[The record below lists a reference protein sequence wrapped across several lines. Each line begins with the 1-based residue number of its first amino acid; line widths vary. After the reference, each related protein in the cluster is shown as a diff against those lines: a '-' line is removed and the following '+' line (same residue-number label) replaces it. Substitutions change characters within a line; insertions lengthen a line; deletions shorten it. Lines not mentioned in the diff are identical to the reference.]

1 MSSQKLTSSCIDV
14 KFDKR
19 KIKPLKEFKQ
29 IFKALLLMLA
39 VIAGTGCNVLFAKS
53 SNYNEPSAKYIAA
66 DNSPKPAPFIF
77 QPIEDSQSED
87 DEHTSID
94 NDLYSFTTGTI
105 KSIDFGRSLGFVFEP
120 SISER
125 RLWCRYSNYR
135 L

>member
-1 MSSQKLTSSCIDV
+1 MAYNYLDA

-19 KIKPLKEFKQ
+19 KIKPLREFKQ
-29 IFKALLLMLA
+29 IFKTLLLMLA
-39 VIAGTGCNVLFAKS
+39 VIVGTGGNVLFAKS
-53 SNYNEPSAKYIAA
+53 SNYHESCAKYVAA
-66 DNSPKPAPFIF
+66 NNTPKPAPFIF

-94 NDLYSFTTGTI
+94 NDLYSITTGII
-105 KSIDFGRSLGFVFEP
+105 KSIDFGRSLEFVFEP
-120 SISER
+120 LIIER